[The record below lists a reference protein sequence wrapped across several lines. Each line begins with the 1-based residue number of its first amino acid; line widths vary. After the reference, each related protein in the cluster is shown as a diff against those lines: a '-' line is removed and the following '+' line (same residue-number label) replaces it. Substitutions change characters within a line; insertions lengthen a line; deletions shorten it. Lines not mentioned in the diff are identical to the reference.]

1 MVLLEILKNRY
12 VYNIHIDCRP
22 HEPKLPQLRPG
33 VDVEPGEHAGGHQR
47 GGGGVHPPR
56 HGGGAALLGAG
67 ARDSA
72 AGAAPAAAPALG
84 AQRAPQPVRHRDP
97 RVGTLLQ

>member
-1 MVLLEILKNRY
+1 MVPLEILKNRY
-12 VYNIHIDCRP
+12 VYDIHIGCRP
-22 HEPKLPQLRPG
+22 HEPELPQLRPG

-47 GGGGVHPPR
+47 GGGVHPPR